1 MHGKKLLFLLSF
13 GALAFTVSSTVA
25 SRNASFDN
33 YSVRDKE
40 IIALFKEGSGIND
53 FKRELNQISDDYSIV
68 KTYDGIANGVMI
80 NANNSFLNVLSSL
93 PSVDVAKENKVI
105 ATLTPRVE
113 YDGSKVFTD
122 PLENNSVE
130 DMNVPSTS
138 NGGEGTLIVVL
149 DSSFTLGH
157 EAFTDLGSDVE
168 KKLTKEEVENFVQN
182 GDLQAEGLGTNSDN
196 YYFNSK
202 IPYFHDYGGT
212 VTDAKTGDHTEDND
226 VETNLSEHGMHVS
239 SIATANGKFKGVAP
253 NAQLAFMKVFGD
265 YVSGSSGTQLCTD
278 DMVVSALNDAEKLGA
293 DVINL
298 SLGSDLDEF
307 YDAASYTVFERLQ
320 KKVFKLALLLVMKAK
335 ELGELVA
342 FINTIQLL

>member
-40 IIALFKEGSGIND
+40 IIVLFKEGSGIND

-105 ATLTPRVE
+105 ASLTPRVE
-113 YDGSKVFTD
+113 YDGSKVFIYL
-122 PLENNSVE
+122 LENNSIE

-138 NGGEGTLIVVL
+138 NGGEGTLIAVL
-149 DSSFTLGH
+149 DSSFTLDH

-182 GDLQAEGLGTNSDN
+182 GDLKAEGLGTNSDN

-212 VTDAKTGDHTEDND
+212 VTDSKTGDHTEDND
-226 VETNLSEHGMHVS
+226 VETNLS
-239 SIATANGKFKGVAP
+239 
-253 NAQLAFMKVFGD
+253 
-265 YVSGSSGTQLCTD
+265 
-278 DMVVSALNDAEKLGA
+278 
-293 DVINL
+293 
-298 SLGSDLDEF
+298 
-307 YDAASYTVFERLQ
+307 
-320 KKVFKLALLLVMKAK
+320 
-335 ELGELVA
+335 
-342 FINTIQLL
+342 